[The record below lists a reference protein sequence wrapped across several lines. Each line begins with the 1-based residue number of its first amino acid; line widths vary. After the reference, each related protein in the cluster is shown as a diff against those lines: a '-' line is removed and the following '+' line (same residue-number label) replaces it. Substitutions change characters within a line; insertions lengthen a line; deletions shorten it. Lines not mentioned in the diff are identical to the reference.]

1 MKIPQLLLLCGALY
15 TALFFSGCASVT
27 KQATNVFPDPK
38 PDKGLV
44 YFYRE
49 SKFVG
54 GAISYNIREK
64 GSEQIIGAIA
74 NGTYFFHFAEP
85 GQRIYVASTE
95 ADSARAIQVEGGKT
109 YYVECGVE
117 MGFWAGRPA
126 LKIAN
131 EADAKSVLPTLQY
144 ATK

>member
-1 MKIPQLLLLCGALY
+1 MKLPRILIASAALLG
-15 TALFFSGCASVT
+15 ALFFSGCASVT

-54 GAISYNIREK
+54 GAVSYNIREK
-64 GSEQIIGAIA
+64 GNEQIIGAIA
-74 NGTYFFHFAEP
+74 NGTYFFHFADP
-85 GQRIYVASTE
+85 GAHIYVASTE
-95 ADSARAIQVEGGKT
+95 ADASRSIQVEAGKT
-109 YYVECGVE
+109 YYLECGVE
-117 MGFWAGRPA
+117 MGIFAGRPSM
-126 LKIAN
+126 KIAN
-131 EADAKSVLPTLQY
+131 EAEAKSVLPTLHY